1 MMKSDHGLRD
11 RCRCRPTPLRGIS
24 VAAVLVALV
33 VLLIVVAFS
42 HHRKRIFTR
51 LAISVGCMVGLYLI
65 VRGVAEF
72 FIIDY
77 RDPASYRDDWGGPS
91 LLGVFAVHTGPGLIA
106 LIVAGYAIRR
116 RLTDRAV
123 SRQAVSR

>member
-1 MMKSDHGLRD
+1 MEFVTAADSDPPHFV
-11 RCRCRPTPLRGIS
+11 GIS

-33 VLLIVVAFS
+33 VLLIIAAFGRN
-42 HHRKRIFTR
+42 RKRIFTR
-51 LAISVGCMVGLYLI
+51 LAIGIGCMVGLYLI

-77 RDPASYRDDWGGPS
+77 HDPASYRDDWGGPS
-91 LLGVFAVHTGPGLIA
+91 LLGVFAVHTGPGLVA
-106 LIVAGYAIRR
+106 LLVAGYAIRR

-123 SRQAVSR
+123 SR